1 MHHSLHRTQCGNW
14 LKPLGPTTY
23 SIATFF
29 WPTGHGWTDCVCVF
43 VKPRGPQNLI
53 VDHQFPHIY
62 IYVSIL
68 YIYILYYLYI
78 HTYYK
83 HYFGASASFGQSHIT
98 DHHGQFLLVTV
109 SICHQLSGCCSVVS
123 VSQRCPGKPPPQDW
137 GPLLVGSHAPW
148 PKFYKLNEGVSENGL
163 HLPNVHLKSFIG
175 KIWKHDDTPMDLGNT
190 LVSDKPTVETKAT
203 SL

>member
-1 MHHSLHRTQCGNW
+1 MWQLTQAFGTHDVQHSHILLTYRPW
-14 LKPLGPTTY
+14 LNRL
-23 SIATFF
+23 
-29 WPTGHGWTDCVCVF
+29 CVCVCETEGTAKSHCWSS
-43 VKPRGPQNLI
+43 VSTN
-53 VDHQFPHIY
+53 IY
-62 IYVSIL
+62 IYVYL
-68 YIYILYYLYI
+68 YIIYIYYILSIYI

-98 DHHGQFLLVTV
+98 DHHGQFSLVTV

-175 KIWKHDDTPMDLGNT
+175 KIWKHDDTPMDLGDT